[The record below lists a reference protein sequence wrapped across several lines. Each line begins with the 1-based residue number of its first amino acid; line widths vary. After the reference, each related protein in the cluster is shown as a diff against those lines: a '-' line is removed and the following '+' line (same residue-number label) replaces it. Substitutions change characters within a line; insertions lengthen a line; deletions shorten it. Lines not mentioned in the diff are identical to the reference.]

1 MTRTSALVLTLTRC
15 VLITRAA
22 DLKCLDIQSM
32 LSGYLDCNIL
42 DRPCSYSRSSF
53 ATPWWNY
60 GPDRTYKNRDCDK
73 CHLNYGGSDCKDNS
87 CPHMSGP
94 AGTAIDL
101 LPADSET
108 WICPAFCANM
118 PQIPIKMSLVK
129 YVSTWECIGL
139 WIAGGCTIHNTRV
152 DRQPTIVNQL
162 PMSTPFKTGYS
173 NARGDEYAVRPISEC
188 KTKTYEDNFN
198 SRCSC
203 RQWQSPV
210 MTHLN
215 VFWPGGEAMLYT
227 FLGTREKKQT
237 ISQCRSIHDITPLH
251 FQSEP
256 CWMGNVPPAQQNKQF
271 SIKPY
276 YTYYRSRESTAALHD
291 CRMRIIGQNDEQ
303 DRRWQDSALL
313 PPDSEWNINRYWR
326 NPPTYSKHFYNFK
339 TVFDVMQGTFGE
351 FSRRED
357 KTIATWDFTIPCV
370 DEYNN
375 QQRSNKVYYAESGCN
390 QQTCVDFIT
399 KPCYDN
405 IYRYDAMVCALIT
418 KFGSGPIKFS
428 YFKDNIMSSAQKESF
443 MSYGNSYF
451 EIWYDTAKVQ
461 VKKDST
467 ITVTPNQPTI
477 FTDDNTILVSLVQD
491 YSCVACV
498 GLDLFGRLSSK
509 DNALENDIIPCRRCL
524 DYEKVQITQSS
535 KDYQDCVLCDPHHIR
550 NPVQV
555 AQCRKCI
562 EIDPAKPMRRSAP
575 YPQTDPPTDSECKTC
590 RQFQYFDIATPEGCK
605 FLPTVTD
612 DVKVINRKVQLS
624 GQDYYIKNGLRK
636 EIEEQFWRDNR
647 PENASWYADIK
658 LSECTYG
665 AEDESILVKRLL
677 FRSWCGHQE
686 MVRHQQA
693 WVQVDGSTLYVPLN
707 NDMGRTRIN
716 TTVYDLCVN
725 STLKQ
730 VQGSTT
736 ADLECGQRQFKII
749 RSGFQDPCTRCNGT
763 KYTKNCWPT
772 YAPGLEIYDDQ
783 YFDPAN
789 KKTLVPQ
796 PGECAACNAK
806 CDTAD
811 EYIDPVQYSCWWNG
825 TGRIAG
831 VLGATTTNFSWYKP
845 APCTKC
851 QSVKLP
857 ATKAE
862 LYLSCGNRVSYRRWL
877 PDDVSDSTKTP
888 ARSIPSIQ
896 VCCAEPLTVKL
907 CTDNELEFETFSSQ
921 FCRQSV
927 DDVWP
932 TTLAY
937 CPVGWYVDETCARE
951 NTLWSPDCC
960 VKCKACRG
968 GKFKIDAYYDCP
980 GNEYFDSQDRG
991 CTTSCLT
998 NQYLRNERCIKC
1010 EACE

>member
-1 MTRTSALVLTLTRC
+1 MPAIPYQLKVVKTISFFENSNTQRRYEENVRTVPIPTAFKTEDASSNCVKKSGDPNTYAVCTISNCKSQRKQDNFDARVQDCWQWNYRSGKPQMTH
-15 VLITRAA
+15 
-22 DLKCLDIQSM
+22 
-32 LSGYLDCNIL
+32 L
-42 DRPCSYSRSSF
+42 DRMW
-53 ATPWWNY
+53 T
-60 GPDRTYKNRDCDK
+60 DK
-73 CHLNYGGSDCKDNS
+73 ESQAYDF
-87 CPHMSGP
+87 SG
-94 AGTAIDL
+94 I
-101 LPADSET
+101 
-108 WICPAFCANM
+108 
-118 PQIPIKMSLVK
+118 
-129 YVSTWECIGL
+129 
-139 WIAGGCTIHNTRV
+139 
-152 DRQPTIVNQL
+152 
-162 PMSTPFKTGYS
+162 
-173 NARGDEYAVRPISEC
+173 
-188 KTKTYEDNFN
+188 KTKTETISSCQPINDGTPYRFHDKPCWNEPAEDKK
-198 SRCSC
+198 
-203 RQWQSPV
+203 
-210 MTHLN
+210 
-215 VFWPGGEAMLYT
+215 
-227 FLGTREKKQT
+227 KKQ
-237 ISQCRSIHDITPLH
+237 
-251 FQSEP
+251 F
-256 CWMGNVPPAQQNKQF
+256 F
-271 SIKPY
+271 IKPH
-276 YTYYRSRESTAALHD
+276 YTYYRSMVSVSDRTD
-291 CRMRIIGQNDEQ
+291 CRMRIVGSYADGNV
-303 DRRWQDSALL
+303 LL
-313 PPDSEWNINRYWR
+313 PGGLNEWDIDKHWQ
-326 NPPTYSKHFYNFK
+326 NPPTRRNHYYNIYP
-339 TVFDVMQGTFGE
+339 VFDGMQRSG
-351 FSRRED
+351 FSGFHDKED
-357 KTIATWDFTIPCV
+357 KTIARWDYTIPC
-370 DEYNN
+370 EYSYNN
-375 QQRSNKVYYAESGCN
+375 MKRSTNVIYAESGCN
-390 QQTCVDFIT
+390 HPACVDFIT

-405 IYRYDAMVCALIT
+405 VYRYDEMVCTLIRDNF
-418 KFGSGPIKFS
+418 KQGPILFS
-428 YFKDNIMSSAQKESF
+428 TFKEKIVRLIPYREPF
-443 MSYGNSYF
+443 MSYGLFGVHSF
-451 EIWYDTAKVQ
+451 FDIWYDTAKVQ
-461 VKKDST
+461 VKR
-467 ITVTPNQPTI
+467 
-477 FTDDNTILVSLVQD
+477 DNTILDPNSNPHVFADSHTISVALISD
-491 YSCVACV
+491 TSKTYSCDACF
-498 GLDLFGRLSSK
+498 GIDLFGRSSSN

-535 KDYQDCVLCDPHHIR
+535 RNYQDCVLCDPHHIR
-550 NPVQV
+550 NPDQV
-555 AQCRKCI
+555 AQCRKCS

-575 YPQTDPPTDSECKTC
+575 YPQTDSECKTC

-612 DVKVINRKVQLS
+612 DVKVINRKVRLS
-624 GQDYYIKNGLRK
+624 GEDYYIQNGLRK

-686 MVRHQQA
+686 MVRHDQA
-693 WVQVDGSTLYVPLN
+693 WVQVDGTTLYVPLN
-707 NDMGRTRIN
+707 NDTGRTRSN
-716 TTVYDLCVN
+716 TTVVDLCGN

-736 ADLECGQRQFKII
+736 ADLECGQRQFKIV

-763 KYTKNCWPT
+763 RYTKNCWPT

-806 CDTAD
+806 CDTAN

-831 VLGATTTNFSWYKP
+831 VLGATATNFSWYKP
-845 APCTKC
+845 APCTQC
-851 QSVKLP
+851 QSVKLA

-877 PDDVSDSTKTP
+877 PDEVSDSTKTP

-937 CPVGWYVDETCARE
+937 CPPGWYVDETCARE

-960 VKCKACRG
+960 VKCKVCRT